1 MDIAEE
7 VVLDELTVLLLGCID
22 NSDQIGFRSK
32 RGERKCLQ
40 ICAQEIINMDL
51 DMGTNIEDF
60 FSIKHSKTGEEIV
73 SV

>member
-32 RGERKCLQ
+32 RG
-40 ICAQEIINMDL
+40 
-51 DMGTNIEDF
+51 
-60 FSIKHSKTGEEIV
+60 
-73 SV
+73 